1 MWYKVTD
8 LKSNGLNKSQIS
20 YETGLDRK
28 TVRKYLSMSASEFQ
42 EWVLKGRNVDYKLS
56 PYYRFVKEQLKAAE
70 FLSAAQIEDR
80 LKEHFPEMP
89 RVHSKTIYN
98 FVKMVREKE
107 DIIKPNFHKERTFI
121 KIPECGY
128 GQQAQVDFGEIKMKD
143 KYGKKIKVYF
153 FAMVLSRSRQKFAYY
168 QSKPFT
174 SETSIYA
181 HQLSFEYFQG
191 IPKEIVYDQDSVFMK
206 DENLGDLLLT
216 EKFKRYCDSQP
227 FNPVFCRKAD
237 PQSKGKVEN
246 VVKYIKYNY
255 LRGRIY
261 IDDKILNKEGLQWLK
276 RTGNCKKHAT
286 TLKRPYKEW
295 LIEKDYLLP
304 LKGKVVLEK
313 EDKYIQHH
321 VRKDNTIAYKGN
333 IYSVPLGTYKGKGS
347 YVFIKVIN
355 SELNIYTDTKSH
367 LATHT
372 ISAIKGKYICQS
384 DHHRDKKHS
393 IEQRYQQ
400 VLEFFRDKD
409 KAQYYLSLIK
419 LDKPRYFH
427 DHLRIF
433 CRELKT
439 ESMELKE
446 KTLSFCIENKL
457 LNAYRFCEVME
468 YYKIEQEE
476 EIAYNIEDVVMPKS
490 AAILPNTSNL
500 DIYESLM

>member
-1 MWYKVTD
+1 MSD
-8 LKSNGLNKSQIS
+8 KS
-20 YETGLDRK
+20 
-28 TVRKYLSMSASEFQ
+28 
-42 EWVLKGRNVDYKLS
+42 
-56 PYYRFVKEQLKAAE
+56 
-70 FLSAAQIEDR
+70 
-80 LKEHFPEMP
+80 
-89 RVHSKTIYN
+89 
-98 FVKMVREKE
+98 
-107 DIIKPNFHKERTFI
+107 
-121 KIPECGY
+121 
-128 GQQAQVDFGEIKMKD
+128 
-143 KYGKKIKVYF
+143 GKKVKVYF

-174 SETSIYA
+174 SETAIYA

-191 IPKEIVYDQDSVFMK
+191 IPMEIVYDQDSVFIK

-237 PQSKGKVEN
+237 PQSKGKIEN

-255 LRGRIY
+255 LKGRIY
-261 IDDKILNKEGLQWLK
+261 ISDKILNKEGVQWLK
-276 RTGNCKKHAT
+276 RTGNYKKHAT

-313 EDKYIQHH
+313 EDKYIRQYI
-321 VRKDNTIAYKGN
+321 RKDNTLPYKGN

-355 SELNIYTDTKSH
+355 SELNIYTDTKIH
-367 LATHT
+367 LAKHT
-372 ISAIKGKYICQS
+372 LSPIKGKYIFQS

-400 VLEFFRDKD
+400 VLEFFSNKD
-409 KAQYYLSLIK
+409 KAKNYLSLIK

-427 DHLRIF
+427 DHLRVF

-439 ESMELKE
+439 EPMELKE
-446 KTLSFCIENKL
+446 KTLSFCLENKL
-457 LNAYRFCEVME
+457 LNAYRFCDVME
-468 YYKIEQEE
+468 YYKREQEE
-476 EIAYNIEDVVMPKS
+476 ETPYNIGNVVMPKS
-490 AAILPNTSNL
+490 ASILPKTSNL
-500 DIYESLM
+500 DTYESLM